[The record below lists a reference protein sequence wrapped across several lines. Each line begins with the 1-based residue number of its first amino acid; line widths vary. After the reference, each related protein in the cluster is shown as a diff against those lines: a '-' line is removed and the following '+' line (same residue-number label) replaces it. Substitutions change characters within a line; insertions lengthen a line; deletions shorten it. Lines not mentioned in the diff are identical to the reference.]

1 MRHWTRASRVGWFG
15 ISDCESHVAVAR
27 QAHGAGMRTWITR
40 SPARIGKQD
49 MTSSPGTSWSYG
61 PAERWGRP
69 CVESIARSTAG
80 TVTLKPQLGIGS
92 GGLGCGPNH
101 ARGGEA
107 GDGGPR
113 IRVPRAPARVRT

>member
-1 MRHWTRASRVGWFG
+1 PAVRPEPGSRWSIVPWSMRHGTRASRVGWFG

-61 PAERWGRP
+61 PAERWGRHACMYRP
-69 CVESIARSTAG
+69 ESR
-80 TVTLKPQLGIGS
+80 
-92 GGLGCGPNH
+92 
-101 ARGGEA
+101 
-107 GDGGPR
+107 GDGDP
-113 IRVPRAPARVRT
+113 